1 MRNSQKIAATMAAG
15 ILGGF
20 ALVGFGAVQASADD
34 GVGVDKCVKDGD
46 GIHCV
51 QSQTCAGGGQV
62 DCTSVVVIEGRKL
75 ESRSKG

>member
-1 MRNSQKIAATMAAG
+1 MFTSQKIAATMAAG

-20 ALVGFGAVQASADD
+20 ALVGFGAVSASADD
-34 GVGVDKCVKDGD
+34 GVDKCAKDGD

-62 DCTSVVVIEGRKL
+62 DCTSVVFIEGRKQ
-75 ESRSKG
+75 ES

>member
-1 MRNSQKIAATMAAG
+1 MFVYKKIAATMAAG
-15 ILGGF
+15 VLGGF
-20 ALVGFGAVQASADD
+20 ALVGFGAVPASA
-34 GVGVDKCVKDGD
+34 GEGVDKCVKDGD

-75 ESRSKG
+75 ES